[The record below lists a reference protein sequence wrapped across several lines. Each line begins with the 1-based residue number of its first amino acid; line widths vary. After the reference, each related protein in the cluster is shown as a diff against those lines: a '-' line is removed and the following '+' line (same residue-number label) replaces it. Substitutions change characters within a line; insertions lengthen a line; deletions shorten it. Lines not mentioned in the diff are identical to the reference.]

1 MLGRN
6 EITKGMVCVNNEKF
20 GTFMYFLTKD
30 AAKYSFSEFLEE
42 CDISEEEYTAIKKH
56 LETTYNIKLY
66 V

>member
-1 MLGRN
+1 M
-6 EITKGMVCVNNEKF
+6 NNEKF

-42 CDISEEEYTAIKKH
+42 CDISEEEYGEIKKH
-56 LETTYNIKLY
+56 LESTYNIKLY